1 MLSPS
6 VALVTGH
13 GAGSGAPRDLDWA
26 ALARGARTIVLYM
39 ALARLAAIA
48 QALITAGRDADEP
61 VALLSDA
68 TTARQ
73 RCVRTTLGRAAADA
87 AVLEPGAP
95 TLVVVGPV
103 VGLSDVLAAVQ
114 QSGPGRLVDH
124 PLLQAAGAHGG

>member
-1 MLSPS
+1 
-6 VALVTGH
+6 
-13 GAGSGAPRDLDWA
+13 
-26 ALARGARTIVLYM
+26 M

-48 QALITAGRDADEP
+48 AALITAGRDADEP
-61 VALLSDA
+61 VALLSAA

-73 RCVRTTLGRAAADA
+73 RCVRTTLRQRAPAAT
-87 AVLEPGAP
+87 VMEPGAP

-114 QSGPGRLVDH
+114 QSAPGRLVDH

>member
-1 MLSPS
+1 
-6 VALVTGH
+6 
-13 GAGSGAPRDLDWA
+13 
-26 ALARGARTIVLYM
+26 
-39 ALARLAAIA
+39 
-48 QALITAGRDADEP
+48 
-61 VALLSDA
+61 
-68 TTARQ
+68 
-73 RCVRTTLGRAAADA
+73 VRTTLGRAAADA